1 MSFLDW
7 AKLHANLYTRLF
19 SQNWAQNWVSDTL
32 GNSHY
37 PGSYYHA
44 YYRAFREMPPLTPRD
59 FASATTVLCAS
70 NMLVLDTFTLSEAG
84 FQALIAS
91 FNGSPVAAALR
102 TATTDAGGRKG
113 AEAPALSSNV
123 HEHRYQPTEAELA
136 KARAIYGYDIALYEH
151 VLANCS
157 TPLPLH

>member
-1 MSFLDW
+1 
-7 AKLHANLYTRLF
+7 
-19 SQNWAQNWVSDTL
+19 
-32 GNSHY
+32 
-37 PGSYYHA
+37 
-44 YYRAFREMPPLTPRD
+44 MPPLTPRD
-59 FASATTVLCAS
+59 FASATTALCAS

-102 TATTDAGGRKG
+102 TATTDTGGRK
-113 AEAPALSSNV
+113 ENV
-123 HEHRYQPTEAELA
+123 HEHWYQPTEAELA

>member
-7 AKLHANLYTRLF
+7 AKLHANLYTRLV

-32 GNSHY
+32 GNSYY
-37 PGSYYHA
+37 PGRYYHA

-113 AEAPALSSNV
+113 AEAPALSSNM
-123 HEHRYQPTEAELA
+123 HEHRYEPTEAELA